1 MHLVAASV
9 ARVFNIPAT
18 TISYRMRVHG
28 INAVAAATMPHRVR
42 DSVAAQARRLGLKP
56 DTIRKRIKQ
65 KGLSLTEALS
75 RPVARRRD
83 PAGVHARAKA
93 AGMHPSTVY
102 RRIDAGMTVDEAVRS
117 QSSCALQSGAAK
129 AARSQ
134 SSCALQSGAAKAARS
149 QSSCARSG
157 E

>member
-1 MHLVAASV
+1 MAS
-9 ARVFNIPAT
+9 
-18 TISYRMRVHG
+18 
-28 INAVAAATMPHRVR
+28 MPSPPIR

-75 RPVARRRD
+75 RPVARRVLYANCKMRIT
-83 PAGVHARAKA
+83 GW
-93 AGMHPSTVY
+93 HPCQHPVY
-102 RRIDAGMTVDEAVRS
+102 RRIDAGMTVDEAARS

-134 SSCALQSGAAKAARS
+134 SSCALQSGSVWRMKS
-149 QSSCARSG
+149 H
-157 E
+157 

>member
-75 RPVARRRD
+75 RPVAHRRD

-117 QSSCALQSGAAK
+117 QSSSWPRAETPPFTAGRKPVELPRIA
-129 AARSQ
+129 
-134 SSCALQSGAAKAARS
+134 
-149 QSSCARSG
+149 
-157 E
+157 

>member
-18 TISYRMRVHG
+18 TVHG

-75 RPVARRRD
+75 RPVARRVLYANCKMRIT
-83 PAGVHARAKA
+83 GW
-93 AGMHPSTVY
+93 HPC
-102 RRIDAGMTVDEAVRS
+102 
-117 QSSCALQSGAAK
+117 QHPPW
-129 AARSQ
+129 
-134 SSCALQSGAAKAARS
+134 
-149 QSSCARSG
+149 
-157 E
+157 

>member
-56 DTIRKRIKQ
+56 DKGGCWHGCHPVIRILQFAYNTRY
-65 KGLSLTEALS
+65 LTVR
-75 RPVARRRD
+75 RPER
-83 PAGVHARAKA
+83 
-93 AGMHPSTVY
+93 
-102 RRIDAGMTVDEAVRS
+102 
-117 QSSCALQSGAAK
+117 
-129 AARSQ
+129 
-134 SSCALQSGAAKAARS
+134 
-149 QSSCARSG
+149 
-157 E
+157 

>member
-56 DTIRKRIKQ
+56 DKGGCWHGCHPVIRILQFAYNTRYLRSADACVAATKLPEQNSTKNYGAPKLTRLTCWLLARI
-65 KGLSLTEALS
+65 
-75 RPVARRRD
+75 
-83 PAGVHARAKA
+83 
-93 AGMHPSTVY
+93 
-102 RRIDAGMTVDEAVRS
+102 
-117 QSSCALQSGAAK
+117 
-129 AARSQ
+129 
-134 SSCALQSGAAKAARS
+134 
-149 QSSCARSG
+149 
-157 E
+157 